1 MHPAL
6 QHFIRQT
13 AGVMLLATVPAVLA
27 AFLSMPLSLGR
38 HPGESAPVSVS
49 ATTTDG
55 LGMTGRGEG
64 VAAMATALVTE
75 SDTSGR

>member
-49 ATTTDG
+49 AVKHLT
-55 LGMTGRGEG
+55 
-64 VAAMATALVTE
+64 
-75 SDTSGR
+75 